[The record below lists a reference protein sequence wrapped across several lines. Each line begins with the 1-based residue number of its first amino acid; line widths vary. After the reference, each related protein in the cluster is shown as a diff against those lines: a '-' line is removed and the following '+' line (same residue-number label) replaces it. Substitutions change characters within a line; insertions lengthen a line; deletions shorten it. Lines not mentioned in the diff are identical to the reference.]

1 MTITKREYAD
11 YLRLKQEERSGH
23 LLTTDGLRFII
34 AAHNGNAEE
43 IGKHFLEIYGKWV
56 STDK

>member
-1 MTITKREYAD
+1 MIITKREYED
-11 YLRLKQEERSGH
+11 YLRLKHAEQDGH

-43 IGKHFLEIYGKWV
+43 IGKHFLEIYGKWNNI
-56 STDK
+56 K